1 MLTKIDTHKIKKE
14 MIQSEKEMME
24 DGILKKKKVKKA
36 PHLNRSS
43 SNPLNPTLYLV

>member
-24 DGILKKKKVKKA
+24 DGI
-36 PHLNRSS
+36 
-43 SNPLNPTLYLV
+43 